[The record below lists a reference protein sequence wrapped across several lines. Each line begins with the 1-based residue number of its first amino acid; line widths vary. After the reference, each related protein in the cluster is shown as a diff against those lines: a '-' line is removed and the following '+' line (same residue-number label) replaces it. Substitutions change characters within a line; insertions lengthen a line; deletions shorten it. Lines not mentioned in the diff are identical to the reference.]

1 MSEYLTIISNYGERV
16 KPYLVEKVVNKYGET
31 FTFAAKRAR
40 VTTESQA
47 YLMVDVMED
56 VVNRGTGRAARVLG
70 GKTGTTNDNRDA
82 WFCGYTPSTQ
92 TVVWFGNDDNTPIGK
107 RETGGKTA
115 APVFKMYYEELLK
128 ARPELTRH
136 FHVPEG
142 IQTMKINGKDEL
154 FTEISKPPK
163 VNKIMQ
169 PAKEELLF

>member
-1 MSEYLTIISNYGERV
+1 
-16 KPYLVEKVVNKYGET
+16 
-31 FTFAAKRAR
+31 
-40 VTTESQA
+40 
-47 YLMVDVMED
+47 MVDVMED
-56 VVNRGTGRAARVLG
+56 VVNRGTGRAARVRGIEVG